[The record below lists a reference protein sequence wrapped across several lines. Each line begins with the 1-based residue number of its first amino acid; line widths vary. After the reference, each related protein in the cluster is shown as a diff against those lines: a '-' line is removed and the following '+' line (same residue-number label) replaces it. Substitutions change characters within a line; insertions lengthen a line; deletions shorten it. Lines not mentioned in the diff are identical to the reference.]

1 MSDVKLG
8 GYVKNI
14 SPLWA
19 HAMKRAIGPGH
30 TIPLDELY
38 AQYGEKHELNAGD
51 EFIMWLKEVKL
62 RDSNKWKIFNADDTP
77 YKSGVN
83 APKERPAEEVQA
95 PVKDDTVSEK
105 RSESRGDNVAPAVT
119 KGLDVMDVVE
129 LSVRKAREVI
139 PKITDIQLL
148 RYAVKEANQRAQKD
162 SLVRILRK
170 RIQELEVS
178 NRR

>member
-1 MSDVKLG
+1 MSEVMLG

-19 HAMKRAIGPGH
+19 HAMKRAVGPGH
-30 TIPLDELY
+30 TIPLEELY
-38 AQYGEKHELNAGD
+38 AQYGEKHELDAGD

-62 RDSNKWKIFNADDTP
+62 RDDNKWKIFNADDTP
-77 YKSGVN
+77 YRAGVN
-83 APKERPAEEVQA
+83 VSKERPTEEVKVQVEGEPAEE
-95 PVKDDTVSEK
+95 K
-105 RSESRGDNVAPAVT
+105 RAGSRGDNVAPAVA

-139 PKITDIQLL
+139 PKIQDIQLL
-148 RYAVKEANQRAQKD
+148 RYAIKEANQRAQKD